1 MPTRLSTIYSRN
13 CQVGAMTT
21 HVSSE
26 GVRSSSWLC
35 CGKCSMPSLSKM
47 PSAAR
52 SLVSNMFSFL
62 NGSPSP
68 QPGASEKVGT
78 HFSTPQTDR
87 KSRVNGVRRMSDG
100 QTNKATGKV
109 DRGASNVNQKT
120 NLVLERIKVKN
131 VERWEPNVYEKE
143 LLRRTWSDEFE
154 FLYELGSSIYMYIF
168 EHNPNCKQLFPQ
180 LIKYGDNWKDSRE
193 FRSQALKFVQTLSQ
207 VVKNI
212 YHMDRLEPY
221 LYGIGQ
227 RHCKYAGRGF
237 KPEYWE
243 DFQDAMEH
251 SLAEHM
257 NSLADLDA
265 RQRMDAVTV
274 WRTLALYVIAHMKAG
289 YFDGLKSINKHPPL
303 A

>member
-1 MPTRLSTIYSRN
+1 MHSFEKMLLSALHYEGKASDK
-13 CQVGAMTT
+13 VGA
-21 HVSSE
+21 
-26 GVRSSSWLC
+26 
-35 CGKCSMPSLSKM
+35 
-47 PSAAR
+47 
-52 SLVSNMFSFL
+52 
-62 NGSPSP
+62 
-68 QPGASEKVGT
+68 Q
-78 HFSTPQTDR
+78 FSTPQLDR
-87 KSRVNGVRRMSDG
+87 KNRVNGSRRMSDG
-100 QTNKATGKV
+100 QTNGMVGKV
-109 DRGASNVNQKT
+109 DDRGASNAKHKVAPK
-120 NLVLERIKVKN
+120 LERLKVKN

-143 LLRRTWSDEFE
+143 LLRRTWSDEFD
-154 FLYELGSSIYMYIF
+154 FLYELGSSIYSYIF

-180 LIKYGDNWKDSRE
+180 LIKYGDNWRDSRE
-193 FRSQALKFVQTLSQ
+193 FRAQALKFVQTLSQ

-212 YHMDRLEPY
+212 YHMETLEPY

-227 RHCKYAGRGF
+227 RHCKYANRGF

-257 NSLADLDA
+257 NSLADLDN